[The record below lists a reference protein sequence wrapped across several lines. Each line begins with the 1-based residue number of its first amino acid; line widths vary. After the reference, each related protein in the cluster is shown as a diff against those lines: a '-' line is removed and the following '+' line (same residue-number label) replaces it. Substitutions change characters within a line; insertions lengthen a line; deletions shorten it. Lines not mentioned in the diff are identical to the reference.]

1 MSRQM
6 KAVLQTKYGSPEVLK
21 FVEVD
26 KPFPKADQ
34 ILIKVQAV
42 GLNMADWRL
51 LTGNPFFIRL
61 MGLGKGKI
69 PGSDMAGKVLSIGQ
83 DVTQFRPGDEVY
95 GDIFSFGSG
104 AFAEYVCVPEKAVAM
119 KPSNLSFEQ
128 AAAVPMA
135 AITALQ
141 GLRDLGKIR
150 PAQKVLIYGAT
161 GGVGTFAVQIA
172 KAFGAEI
179 TAVCSTG
186 KMELV
191 RSLGAD
197 YVVDYTR
204 EDFTQNGQS
213 YDLILAANGHRSIW
227 KYRRALAPQGVYVM
241 AGGSMRQIFQALLLG
256 PLLSR
261 KSGRRLAALTAKANQ
276 QDLLTMNDLIEAG
289 KVTPVIDCTYP
300 FSEIREALRYLG
312 QGHARGKVIIRMAE
326 KPA

>member
-1 MSRQM
+1 M

-21 FVEVD
+21 FIEVE
-26 KPFPKADQ
+26 KPFPKQDQ

-61 MGLGKGKI
+61 MGMGKGKI

-104 AFAEYVCVPEKAVAM
+104 AFAEYVVVPEKAVAK

-141 GLRDLGKIR
+141 GLRDIGKIQ
-150 PAQKVLIYGAT
+150 PGQKVLIYGAS

-172 KAFGAEI
+172 KAFGAEV
-179 TAVCSTG
+179 TAVCSTS
-186 KMELV
+186 KMDMV
-191 RSLGAD
+191 RSIGAD
-197 YVVDYTR
+197 HVIDYTR
-204 EDFTQNGQS
+204 QDFTKNGEC
-213 YDLILAANGHRSIW
+213 YDLILAANGYRSIW
-227 KYRRALAPQGVYVM
+227 KYRRALNPKGVYVM
-241 AGGSMRQIFQALLLG
+241 AGGTMNQIFQAVLLG
-256 PLLSR
+256 GLLSQKGG
-261 KSGRRLAALTAKANQ
+261 KSLAGLTARASQ

-289 KVTPVIDCTYP
+289 KVNPLIDRCYP
-300 FSEIREALRYLG
+300 FAEIREALRYLG
-312 QGHARGKVIIRMAE
+312 EGHAAGKVVISMAE
-326 KPA
+326 KQS